1 MLYNIPY
8 KSYNC
13 LHYHLRTHFL
23 IAPHTNC
30 KMLLLLLAFDILL
43 DYFHLSFYINLYS
56 IVSSFLVYKQK
67 VLSTQSTSQLSYLYY
82 NTGICAGTRISRNN
96 FKTPHIIN
104 QEQNQL
110 LLCPSMIWLGKENW
124 VWKVT
129 NPGKVQL
136 GLYNNLID
144 VSVEELL

>member
-1 MLYNIPY
+1 M
-8 KSYNC
+8 SYNC
-13 LHYHLRTHFL
+13 FHYHLRTHFL
-23 IAPHTNC
+23 IAPRTIC
-30 KMLLLLLAFDILL
+30 KMLLLLLAFDIML
-43 DYFHLSFYINLYS
+43 DYFHLSFNINLYS

-67 VLSTQSTSQLSYLYY
+67 VLSTQSKVNCLTFTYYY
-82 NTGICAGTRISRNN
+82 NTGICAGTRIARNN
-96 FKTPHIIN
+96 FITPHIIN

-110 LLCPSMIWLGKENW
+110 LQCPSMIWLGKENW

-144 VSVEELL
+144 FSVEELL